1 MAKEKKTQNQIDKEK
16 KYEEIRVKM
25 QALAEKKKISMG
37 DFQKNWNLKNK
48 DKITEMV
55 KLDHTILVRLGNVT
69 LHIFTDKLY
78 L

>member
-1 MAKEKKTQNQIDKEK
+1 MAKEKKTQSQIDKEK
-16 KYEEIRVKM
+16 KYEEIRIKM

-37 DFQKNWNLKNK
+37 EFQKNWNLKNK

>member
-1 MAKEKKTQNQIDKEK
+1 MAKEKKTQSQIDKEK
-16 KYEEIRVKM
+16 KYEEIRIKM

>member
-16 KYEEIRVKM
+16 KYEEIRIKM

-55 KLDHTILVRLGNVT
+55 KLDHTVLVRLGNVT

>member
-16 KYEEIRVKM
+16 KYEEIRIKM

-37 DFQKNWNLKNK
+37 EFQKNWNLKNK

>member
-1 MAKEKKTQNQIDKEK
+1 MAKQKKTQSQIDKEK
-16 KYEEIRVKM
+16 KYKEIQDKL

-37 DFQKNWNLKNK
+37 DFMKNWNLKNK

-55 KLDHTILVRLGNVT
+55 KLDHTVLVRMGIVT